1 MFKIRVSK
9 IGSSAHAEVTASNP
23 QVLIDHL
30 EASTQRNGFKV
41 LEHNG
46 QFGDIE
52 RDGQIV
58 AEWEI
63 TAA

>member
-9 IGSSAHAEVTASNP
+9 IGASAHAEVTSSHR

-30 EASTQRNGFKV
+30 EASTQRHGFKV

-46 QFGDIE
+46 EFGDIE
-52 RDGQIV
+52 RDGLIV

-63 TAA
+63 VAA